1 MEVGFDGV
9 ASPSL
14 LSTPHPF
21 SSVRQGAAGC
31 NVLREFSSPGGSQAT
46 CSTLISLVSK
56 QTLAFW
62 SRCYY

>member
-14 LSTPHPF
+14 LSAPHPF

-31 NVLREFSSPGGSQAT
+31 NVLREFSSPGGSQA
-46 CSTLISLVSK
+46 
-56 QTLAFW
+56 AP
-62 SRCYY
+62 